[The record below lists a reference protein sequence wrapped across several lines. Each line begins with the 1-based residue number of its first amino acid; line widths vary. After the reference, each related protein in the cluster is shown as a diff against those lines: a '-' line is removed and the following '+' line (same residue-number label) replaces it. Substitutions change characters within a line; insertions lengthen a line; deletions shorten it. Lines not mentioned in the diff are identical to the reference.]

1 MSVKPADKSKS
12 ESLQACL
19 NRQQDILA
27 RSYRQVLQQTM
38 FTNRVR
44 IRPATMKKIATAEAR
59 ALQSFCQERNAN
71 LAQQRGDELCQAGLG
86 LDAILA
92 LGSAARR
99 FCLTHMP
106 EAVRAEALQMVE
118 AYHIELMKGF
128 QDTQQRITLEEQEQ
142 IRRALQRM
150 VNHYADNMALASE
163 VAAIATATMDIN
175 QIVQQSLELIHRR
188 LNLHETA
195 IFLTDIHKQRAILR
209 AGEGASVAELIAQ
222 GYAAPLDEQSA
233 IGRSILH
240 RRPEL
245 LLRDDQ
251 IAAAL
256 PMFSA
261 SNIHSAIVLPL
272 LSGGEG
278 IGALLLQSD
287 RREVFSDQ
295 DVVALRVMADQ
306 LANAIINARLF
317 EKTQLSLR
325 ELETLQQQHLADS
338 WNQPAMQSLAYHY
351 DRHTDSFSPA
361 SDLWFPEMGQAIHRR
376 DTVLLTDETPPSPR
390 SALALPIR
398 LRGQVIG
405 VVDLYHPDPSH
416 TWAEDDIAMAQNI
429 IAQAGLW
436 LENARLL
443 QETQTALTETEI
455 LYRATREIAK
465 AQTIEELV
473 RGAAEI
479 APSMNLDTCSIT
491 LITEENAEG
500 VPIKGD
506 FYALKIVNGE
516 FTPVKRIENIPI
528 WAPETAQ
535 KALQES
541 QSAIIYPDMQDPDTP
556 LPKGL
561 LQELER
567 HGFRGGILVG
577 LRGRE
582 HPRAFG
588 FLNYNSYKPLTS
600 LPERNLRQID
610 SIADQV
616 TTALERHHLIDR
628 LQVALEEVEATQ
640 RRYTVQAW
648 ETYRRKHRTLHHEQI
663 REGFTPA
670 ELEPLPTDIPLP
682 AQTHPLVV
690 GSDANGDGG
699 RSVVQTGVGVL
710 APLTLRNEIIGV
722 LGLQDA
728 DGKRAWLPEEL
739 ALIEAIATEFA
750 QIAEELRLLDETQQR
765 AAREARINEIAQ
777 KIQAAQSLEE
787 ALKVAATEVG
797 RSLQAAQTV
806 VQLQPGD

>member
-1 MSVKPADKSKS
+1 M
-12 ESLQACL
+12 
-19 NRQQDILA
+19 NRQQDVLA

-44 IRPATMKKIATAEAR
+44 VRPTTMKKIAAEEAG
-59 ALQSFCQERNAN
+59 ALQSFCQKRNVN
-71 LAQQRGDELCQAGLG
+71 LPRQRGEELCQTGLG
-86 LDAILA
+86 LETILA
-92 LGSAARR
+92 LGSATRQ
-99 FCLTHMP
+99 FCLTHIP
-106 EAVRAEALQMVE
+106 ETMRAEAVQMVE
-118 AYHIELMKGF
+118 AYHTGLMQGF
-128 QDTQQRITLEEQEQ
+128 LEAQQRITLEEQEQ

-163 VAAIATATMDIN
+163 VAAIATATMDIG
-175 QIVQQSLELIHRR
+175 QIVQQSLELIHQR
-188 LNLHETA
+188 LDLCETA
-195 IFLTDIHKQRAILR
+195 IFLTDTHQQRAILR
-209 AGEGASVAELIAQ
+209 AGKGNRVAELITQ
-222 GYAAPLDEQSA
+222 GHAVPLDEQTA
-233 IGRSILH
+233 IGRSILR

-256 PMFSA
+256 PMFSV

-278 IGALLLQSD
+278 IGTLLLQSD
-287 RREVFSDQ
+287 RREAFSDQ
-295 DVVALRVMADQ
+295 DVVVLRVMADQ
-306 LANAIINARLF
+306 LANAILNARLF
-317 EKTQLSLR
+317 EKTQLSLQEMER
-325 ELETLQQQHLADS
+325 LQQQQLADS
-338 WNQPAMQSLAYHY
+338 WSQPAMQSLAYHY
-351 DRHTDSFSPA
+351 DRQADSFTPA
-361 SDLWFPEMGQAIHRR
+361 GDLWFPEMEQAIHRR
-376 DTVLLTDETPPSPR
+376 DAVFLADEDSPLPR

-416 TWAEDDIAMAQNI
+416 TWTEEDITMAQNI
-429 IAQAGLW
+429 TAQAGLW

-443 QETQTALTETEI
+443 QATQTALTETEV

-473 RGAAEI
+473 RGAAQI

-500 VPIKGD
+500 VPTKGD

-528 WAPETAQ
+528 WAPETAH

-556 LPKGL
+556 LPEGL
-561 LQELER
+561 LKELKR

-588 FLNYNSYKPLTS
+588 FLNYNSYRPLTS
-600 LPERNLRQID
+600 LSERNLRQID
-610 SIADQV
+610 SVADQV

-628 LQVALEEVEATQ
+628 LQAALAEVEATQ

-648 ETYRRKHRTLHHEQI
+648 ETYRRKRRILRHEHI
-663 REGFTPA
+663 REDIPPA
-670 ELEPLPTDIPLP
+670 ALEVLPADIPLP
-682 AQTHPLVV
+682 AQTRPLVL
-690 GSDANGDGG
+690 GSGANGDGDG
-699 RSVVQTGVGVL
+699 SAIQTGAGVL

-722 LGLQDA
+722 LGLQAA
-728 DGKRAWLPEEL
+728 DEKRAWLPEEL
-739 ALIEAIATEFA
+739 ALIEAIAAEFA
-750 QIAEELRLLDETQQR
+750 QVAEEIRLLDETQQR

-797 RSLQAAQTV
+797 RSLQAPQTV